1 MDIDLLKPFKY
12 TEETKGKNFRSH
24 LILLFGSIYQV
35 PKKLIKQ
42 ISDDVSCIHNTSI
55 NIDDIQDESTT
66 RRSKPCSYLVFGV
79 PNTINASF
87 YALFQTL
94 EKMEN
99 NYPIPVTNIV
109 LKEIVNLHKG
119 QGLDI
124 VWNETQYI
132 PTIDEY
138 IKMIDL
144 KTTSLFRIVYTL
156 CYNLGNIKEKKNYS
170 ELIYLMG
177 NFFQIRDDYVNCCD
191 PKYWEE
197 RGFFED
203 MNQGKCTYLLIK
215 LNTMDPL
222 FVKKY
227 IFRHCDEK
235 DKKIIYNKLFEMNI
249 LNSINKELTTQLNQI
264 YDILNSYD
272 PNFAE
277 MFKSKLYI
285 CQIMN
290 PDELKAH
297 LKHYD

>member
-35 PKKLIKQ
+35 SKKLIKQ

-94 EKMEN
+94 EKMEK
-99 NYPIPVTNIV
+99 NYPISVTNIV

-132 PTIDEY
+132 PTTEEY
-138 IKMIDL
+138 FKMIDL
-144 KTTSLFRIVYTL
+144 KTTSLFRIVYNL
-156 CYNLGNIKEKKNYS
+156 CYY
-170 ELIYLMG
+170 
-177 NFFQIRDDYVNCCD
+177 
-191 PKYWEE
+191 
-197 RGFFED
+197 
-203 MNQGKCTYLLIK
+203 
-215 LNTMDPL
+215 
-222 FVKKY
+222 
-227 IFRHCDEK
+227 
-235 DKKIIYNKLFEMNI
+235 
-249 LNSINKELTTQLNQI
+249 
-264 YDILNSYD
+264 
-272 PNFAE
+272 
-277 MFKSKLYI
+277 
-285 CQIMN
+285 
-290 PDELKAH
+290 
-297 LKHYD
+297 

>member
-55 NIDDIQDESTT
+55 NIDDIQDESIT

-94 EKMEN
+94 EKMEK
-99 NYPIPVTNIV
+99 NYPISVTNIV

-132 PTIDEY
+132 PTIEEY
-138 IKMIDL
+138 FKMIDL

-156 CYNLGNIKEKKNYS
+156 CYKLGNIKEKEDLS

-191 PKYWEE
+191 SKYWEE
-197 RGFFED
+197 KGFFED

-215 LNTMDPL
+215 LNTIDPL

-227 IFRHCDEK
+227 IFRRCDEK

-249 LNSINKELTTQLNQI
+249 LNLINKELTTQLNQI
-264 YDILNSYD
+264 CNILNSYD
-272 PNFAE
+272 VNFAE
-277 MFKSKLYI
+277 IFKSKLYI
-285 CQIMN
+285 CQIIS
-290 PDELKAH
+290 PHELKEH
-297 LKHYD
+297 LKHSD